1 MNLLFRPLDLYE
13 WLTVM
18 TGGFPEPYTFGKR
31 VLKYIKHNKSDFE
44 IILDNQSLSGSL
56 LRIQEI
62 LPLVVTIHHP
72 ITKDHKLEMQNAT
85 NWKENYLQSDGITF
99 FLCRKELLQS

>member
-1 MNLLFRPLDLYE
+1 M
-13 WLTVM
+13 
-18 TGGFPEPYTFGKR
+18 
-31 VLKYIKHNKSDFE
+31 
-44 IILDNQSLSGSL
+44 DNQSLSGSL

-85 NWKENYLQSDGITF
+85 NWKEKLSSKRWHNFLPMQKRVAPKLKKLFALANLQKKMLSKSFMLTQIESRLF
-99 FLCRKELLQS
+99 